1 MAGKADLAI
10 GLAMFARSLIACDAA
25 LAAPEGAQP
34 PHARQSIGPAAD
46 LALPTRRQTRRG
58 LSNDP
63 ARSRPSVTPIGGT
76 LYETYP
82 EEA

>member
-10 GLAMFARSLIACDAA
+10 SLAMFARSLIACDAA
-25 LAAPEGAQP
+25 LAAPEEAQP
-34 PHARQSIGPAAD
+34 QHARQSLSQAPD
-46 LALPTRRQTRRG
+46 LALLIWQETRRG

-63 ARSRPSVTPIGGT
+63 ARSRPSATPIGGT

-82 EEA
+82 AGA